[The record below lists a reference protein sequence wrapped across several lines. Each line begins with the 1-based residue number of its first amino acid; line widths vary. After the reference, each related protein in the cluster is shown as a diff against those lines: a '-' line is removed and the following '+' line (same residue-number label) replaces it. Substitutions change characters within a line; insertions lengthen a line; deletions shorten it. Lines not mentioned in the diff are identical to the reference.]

1 MTNTKRF
8 FRKLIIGI
16 AAIILSAFLSLC
28 IKDFVDSLN
37 PEVNLPIL
45 EVRCA
50 YTTPIINGDS
60 TPERSLFR
68 ANYSWMF
75 ITGIKEGKGLDL
87 QDLPLYS
94 TTLPP
99 NVPILF
105 QFSQE
110 PEKLIIDRADGLYG
124 ENFVNIVGD
133 VMSPQVPGVYCYR
146 IQAQFKRGSILY
158 YLSVRV
164 DDVSADGEDYTDE
177 NYSAPAAD
185 DIVSHADSNKSL
197 KTSENS

>member
-1 MTNTKRF
+1 MITTKKF

-16 AAIILSAFLSLC
+16 AAILISALLSLC

-110 PEKLIIDRADGLYG
+110 PESLIIDRADGLYG
-124 ENFVNIVGD
+124 EDFVNIVGD
-133 VMSPQVPGVYCYR
+133 VVSPQVPGVYCYR
-146 IQAQFKRGSILY
+146 IQANFKRGSILY

-164 DDVSADGEDYTDE
+164 EDVSAESITGDDAESYE
-177 NYSAPAAD
+177 NGLS
-185 DIVSHADSNKSL
+185 DIVTHA
-197 KTSENS
+197 ENTQASDA

>member
-1 MTNTKRF
+1 MITTKKF

-16 AAIILSAFLSLC
+16 AAILISALLSLC

-110 PEKLIIDRADGLYG
+110 PESLIIDRADGLYG
-124 ENFVNIVGD
+124 EDFVNIVGD
-133 VMSPQVPGVYCYR
+133 VVSPQVPGVYCYR
-146 IQAQFKRGSILY
+146 IQANFKRGSILY

-164 DDVSADGEDYTDE
+164 EDVSTESITGDDAESYE
-177 NYSAPAAD
+177 NGLS
-185 DIVSHADSNKSL
+185 DIVTHA
-197 KTSENS
+197 ENTQASDA